1 MARLSNSYEPRQLGH
16 NKINDVTRESQ
27 SNMRQTLNY
36 VSQNELTNYL
46 SRGAL
51 LVGNAQRPLY
61 SGFHA
66 TALKKFEKLVAACT
80 RTYHVVRIVRIE
92 L

>member
-1 MARLSNSYEPRQLGH
+1 
-16 NKINDVTRESQ
+16 
-27 SNMRQTLNY
+27 MRQTLNY

-66 TALKKFEKLVAACT
+66 TAFKKFEKLVAAGAQT
-80 RTYHVVRIVRIE
+80 SYGVWNVRIE